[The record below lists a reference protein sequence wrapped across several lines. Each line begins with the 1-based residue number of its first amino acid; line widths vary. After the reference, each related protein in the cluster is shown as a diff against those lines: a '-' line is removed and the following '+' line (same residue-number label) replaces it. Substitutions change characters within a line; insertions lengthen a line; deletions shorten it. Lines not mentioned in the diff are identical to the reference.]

1 MQTKVR
7 ESNVVTKFAIL
18 AFVAAVV
25 ALASGGAYA
34 QDAAKGEQVFKQ
46 CMTCHRIGPDAKNLI
61 GPVLTGVIG
70 RQSGTA
76 PGFAYSALNK
86 AAGENGLVWSER
98 SDHAVSADPNAFLK
112 KFLTDKG
119 KPELATGST
128 KMTFHLCDEQQRKD
142 VIAYINKFSDKKK

>member
-1 MQTKVR
+1 MQAR
-7 ESNVVTKFAIL
+7 ERSVVTKL
-18 AFVAAVV
+18 TVAAFTV
-25 ALASGGAYA
+25 AVAALPNGKAFA

-86 AAGENGLVWSER
+86 SAGENGLVWS
-98 SDHAVSADPNAFLK
+98 DDLIMQYLPDPNAFLK

-128 KMTFHLCDEQQRKD
+128 KMTFHLADEQQRKD
-142 VIAYINKFSDKKK
+142 VIAYINKFSDKADKK

>member
-1 MQTKVR
+1 MKSAV
-7 ESNVVTKFAIL
+7 FAC
-18 AFVAAVV
+18 VAAAIVFSSNA
-25 ALASGGAYA
+25 ALA

-46 CMTCHRIGPDAKNLI
+46 CMTCHRIGPDAKNLV

-86 AAGENGLVWSER
+86 AAGENGLVWSDELIMQYLP
-98 SDHAVSADPNAFLK
+98 DPNAFLK

-119 KPELATGST
+119 KADLATGST
-128 KMTFHLCDEQQRKD
+128 KMAFKLTDEQQRKD
-142 VIAYINKFSDKKK
+142 VIAYINKFSEKK

>member
-1 MQTKVR
+1 
-7 ESNVVTKFAIL
+7 VVTKSGVL
-18 AFVAAVV
+18 TVVAAAMAV
-25 ALASGGAYA
+25 SGSGAYA
-34 QDAAKGEQVFKQ
+34 QDATKGEQVFKQ

-86 AAGENGLVWSER
+86 AAGEAGLVWSDDLIMEYLP
-98 SDHAVSADPNAFLK
+98 DPNAFLK

-119 KPELATGST
+119 KADFAIGST
-128 KMTFHLCDEQQRKD
+128 KMTFKLADEQQRKD
-142 VIAYINKFSDKKK
+142 VIAYINKYSDKK

>member
-1 MQTKVR
+1 M
-7 ESNVVTKFAIL
+7 VTKSGVL
-18 AFVAAVV
+18 TVVAAAMAV
-25 ALASGGAYA
+25 SGSGAYA
-34 QDAAKGEQVFKQ
+34 QDATKGEQVFKQ

-86 AAGENGLVWSER
+86 AAGEAGLVWSDDLIMEYLP
-98 SDHAVSADPNAFLK
+98 DPNAFLK

-119 KPELATGST
+119 KADLAIGST
-128 KMTFHLCDEQQRKD
+128 KMTFKLADEQQRKD
-142 VIAYINKFSDKKK
+142 VIAYINKYSDKK

>member
-1 MQTKVR
+1 M
-7 ESNVVTKFAIL
+7 VTKL
-18 AFVAAVV
+18 AVLTYFVAAMALPGV
-25 ALASGGAYA
+25 AFA

-61 GPVLTGVIG
+61 GPSLTGVIG

-86 AAGENGLVWSER
+86 AAGENGLVWTN
-98 SDHAVSADPNAFLK
+98 DLIFAYLPDPNAFLK

-119 KPELATGST
+119 HPELAVGST
-128 KMTFHLCDEQQRKD
+128 KMTFHLADEQQRKD
-142 VIAYINKFSDKKK
+142 VIAYIDTFSDKK

>member
-1 MQTKVR
+1 M
-7 ESNVVTKFAIL
+7 VTRPPFLTSVAVIL
-18 AFVAAVV
+18 ILSGSAAC
-25 ALASGGAYA
+25 A
-34 QDAAKGEQVFKQ
+34 QDAEKGEQVFKQ
-46 CMTCHRIGPDAKNLI
+46 CMTCHRIGPGAKNLI

-86 AAGENGLVWSER
+86 AAGENGLVWS
-98 SDHAVSADPNAFLK
+98 DDLIMQYLPDPNAFLK

-128 KMTFHLCDEQQRKD
+128 KMTFHLSDEQQRKD
-142 VIAYINKFSDKKK
+142 VIAYINKFSDIKK

>member
-1 MQTKVR
+1 MVVR
-7 ESNVVTKFAIL
+7 KFTIL
-18 AFVAAVV
+18 TVVAAAVTLPGV
-25 ALASGGAYA
+25 ASA
-34 QDAAKGEQVFKQ
+34 QDAAGGDPAKGEQIFKQ

-86 AAGENGLVWSER
+86 SAGENGLVWSN
-98 SDHAVSADPNAFLK
+98 DLIFAYLPDPNAFLK

-119 KPELATGST
+119 KADLAVGST
-128 KMTFHLCDEQQRKD
+128 KMAFHLADEQARKD
-142 VIAYINKFSDKKK
+142 VIAYIDKFSEKKE